1 MDMLVPLYALP
12 DASVEIAELA
22 ARGVVVRRAMAHERD
37 RVVHWVSEHFDAAGW
52 PAECSIAF
60 ARQPL
65 ACWVAVHD
73 RQLLGFVCT
82 EVAARGMLGPIGVDG
97 AYRGQG
103 IGRLLL
109 LHALGDQRALG
120 YAYSVI
126 GQVGAADFFARAV
139 NAQVIA
145 DSTPGAYVSDT
156 VRI

>member
-1 MDMLVPLYALP
+1 
-12 DASVEIAELA
+12 
-22 ARGVVVRRAMAHERD
+22 MAQERD

-65 ACWVAVHD
+65 ACWIAVHNH
-73 RQLLGFVCT
+73 RLLGFVCT
-82 EVAARGMLGPIGVDG
+82 EVAARGMLGPIGVDS
-97 AYRGQG
+97 AFRNQG

-109 LHALGDQRALG
+109 LNALGDQRALG

-139 NAQVIA
+139 GAQAIA
-145 DSTPGAYVSDT
+145 DSTPGPYASDT
-156 VRI
+156 ILV